1 MSTTTNNSEIQQAYR
16 KFLSPY
22 ADQFQYAVTLTL
34 KQSIRV
40 AGKDGYYRTVKL
52 DPEKLQKD
60 IRFFNA
66 RLTRYLYGNACKHK
80 NKRDDV
86 QPLIIIAVEGG
97 DNLKNLHLHIG
108 LGNVPE
114 NKKSDI
120 QEIISNAF
128 SKCDFANIQME
139 VKPIYDGQGWIAYIT
154 KEIWREKNDVIDVF
168 ACSIPKSL
176 MPTTVTEGRL

>member
-1 MSTTTNNSEIQQAYR
+1 MSTTINKLEIQQAYR

-40 AGKDGYYRTVKL
+40 AGKDGYYHTIKL
-52 DPEKLQKD
+52 DQEKLQKD
-60 IRFFNA
+60 IHFFNA
-66 RLTRYLYGNACKHK
+66 RLTRYLYGNACKREY
-80 NKRDDV
+80 NRDFAK
-86 QPLIIIAVEGG
+86 PLVIIALEGG

-120 QEIISNAF
+120 HEIIGNAW
-128 SKCDFANIQME
+128 SKCDFANTQME
-139 VKPIYDGQGWIAYIT
+139 VTPIYDGQGWIAYMT

-168 ACSIPKSL
+168 SCSIPKSL
-176 MPTTVTEGRL
+176 MPTTVTEGLL